1 MGLGFVTVA
10 AIQRL
15 DVSDGTVA
23 LYTVALLAG
32 QTASNL
38 LSGWLA
44 DRIGHKLLLEAAGL
58 AAATAFVLAWLSPPA
73 IWYYVIF
80 ALLGASI
87 GATIV
92 SGTLISMEFSA
103 PEQRP
108 TYMGIANTTVGLSGA
123 FAPLLGAGLARIT
136 SYDWMFFASAILS
149 LVAVVALH
157 WLVHDPRWK
166 QTPVSTD

>member
-1 MGLGFVTVA
+1 MSIPCLSIGPICGDTVVSKPNGRPNVARDRGAHRERRAGVA
-10 AIQRL
+10 A
-15 DVSDGTVA
+15 
-23 LYTVALLAG
+23 
-32 QTASNL
+32 
-38 LSGWLA
+38 
-44 DRIGHKLLLEAAGL
+44 AA
-58 AAATAFVLAWLSPPA
+58 AFVLAWLNPA
-73 IWYYVIF
+73 AAWYYVIF

-166 QTPVSTD
+166 QTPVSSD